1 LNIKKFSE
9 TIYFVEGDCFIK
21 IERSAASLSKKIYR
35 AAFGGA
41 LTFQNEIGFHLENA
55 GRPGVGT
62 IIEGLPTALLIP
74 SFKESNEGDPALHS
88 IKIAKQIKGIISN
101 YVPYQGFGVCKRTVF
116 RVLEAPI
123 WRTCRESTRIAMP
136 SILKLKLLYRL
147 IILNFKISNLRV
159 HCSKCLIHNDMAPNN
174 LRLHRGKPVL
184 IDFEDTIL
192 EKNWIFVDVTDL
204 IFSYGGFSLQQ
215 GYEFLSDNSVGMGDN
230 IDDRE
235 IRLHAE
241 FGFIRSLVRRAV
253 MSRNGQKDRLKYVQ
267 ELSVYLSDNDVKK

>member
-1 LNIKKFSE
+1 MNIKKVSK
-9 TIYFVEGDCFIK
+9 TIYFVEDDCFIK
-21 IERSAASLSKKIYR
+21 IERSASSLLKKMYR

-55 GRPGVGT
+55 GRPGIGT
-62 IIEGLPTALLIP
+62 IIEGLPKALLIP

-88 IKIAKQIKGIISN
+88 IKVAKQIKGIISN

-116 RVLEAPI
+116 RVIEAPV
-123 WRTCRESTRIAMP
+123 WRTCRESARIAMP
-136 SILKLKLLYRL
+136 SILKLKLLCRL
-147 IILNFKISNLRV
+147 IILNLKVSRLRV

-174 LRLHRGKPVL
+174 LRLDRGTPVL

-204 IFSYGGFSLQQ
+204 IFSYGGFSFQQ
-215 GYEFLSDNSVGMGDN
+215 GYEFLTDNCVGMGDH

-235 IRLHAE
+235 IQFHAE
-241 FGFIRSLVRRAV
+241 FGFLRSLVRRAV
-253 MSRNGQKDRLKYVQ
+253 MSRNGQKDRLKHVQ
-267 ELSVYLSDNDVKK
+267 ELSVFLSDNDVEK